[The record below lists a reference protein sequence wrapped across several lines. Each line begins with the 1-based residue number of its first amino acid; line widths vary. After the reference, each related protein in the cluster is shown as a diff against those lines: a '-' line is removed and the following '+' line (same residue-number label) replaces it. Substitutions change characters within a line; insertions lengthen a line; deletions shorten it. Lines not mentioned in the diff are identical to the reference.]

1 MKKFQN
7 LLSSGSGCKAKP
19 RENPR
24 ILYVNFLR
32 ISKCCLTFICA
43 LLLERTSFFAYFVYF
58 KGLLF
63 FSKKAFVYVQERIF
77 LFSNLPG
84 TAILNSCDVL

>member
-63 FSKKAFVYVQERIF
+63 FFKKSVCIRSGAHIFVFKFAGHRHFE
-77 LFSNLPG
+77 
-84 TAILNSCDVL
+84 